1 MTLNQRTLGCHQWF
15 PKTELSY
22 SQVIHMLA
30 VVVSANRPRI
40 KIHPT
45 PLKKKVTSGLGKKFH
60 LSQIKSC
67 HIRER

>member
-40 KIHPT
+40 KIRPT
-45 PLKKKVTSGLGKKFH
+45 PLKKNSPSGHEKKFH
-60 LSQIKSC
+60 LFQRKS
-67 HIRER
+67 